1 MPPKKMQAMPTARFS
16 EKIER
21 LEKQLEPYFARVGGL
36 KADAPPE
43 AKKLFEEYK
52 KQVMKEAWLD
62 DFSQ

>member
-1 MPPKKMQAMPTARFS
+1 MTSKEIGTMPTARFS
-16 EKIER
+16 EKVER

-36 KADAPPE
+36 KEDAPPE